1 MSVGVY
7 AMTYPK
13 NMGTLKYGM
22 EIASWVSIETGS
34 DAPIARSKIPAGIQ
48 LNKWHTLFPFVGKI
62 IYIIKVNKGI
72 SL

>member
-7 AMTYPK
+7 ALTYPK
-13 NMGTLKYGM
+13 NMGTLKFGM
-22 EIASWVSIETGS
+22 ENASWVSIETGS
-34 DAPIARSKIPAGIQ
+34 DAPIARSKNQ
-48 LNKWHTLFPFVGKI
+48 LTKWHTLFPFVGKI